1 MKLSKIKIALPFST
15 SVTGTS
21 AINKELFKVKEKIVA
36 LIVET
41 KWAQNAIKVLK
52 GR

>member
-1 MKLSKIKIALPFST
+1 MKLSKIKISIPFSNN
-15 SVTGTS
+15 SL
-21 AINKELFKVKEKIVA
+21 NKELFKVKEKILA
-36 LIVET
+36 LIVDT